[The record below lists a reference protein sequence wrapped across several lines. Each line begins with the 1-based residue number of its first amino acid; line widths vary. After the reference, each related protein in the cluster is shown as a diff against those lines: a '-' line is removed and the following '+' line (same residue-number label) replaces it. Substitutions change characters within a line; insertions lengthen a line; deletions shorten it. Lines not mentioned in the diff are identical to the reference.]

1 MSTKFY
7 HYTSI
12 DTLYNMLEKSIEK
25 DKETSVDYL
34 KLWATSADY
43 MNDKTERKLF
53 TDALR
58 RSVCEYARKQGVLF
72 DAELEIKFE
81 SLCHTDAY
89 IISLSDLPDD
99 LNMWR
104 GYGGNGSGV
113 NIEFDFLNIPAF
125 YKTSAGDFKC
135 EHTYRPVKCK
145 YLVPEKCYVDND
157 LASRV
162 YNFLTKDP
170 QDKYEDVKLMRE
182 IEEIATITKHD
193 AYHSEQE
200 WRFVLSEY
208 CMPKTKF
215 FNGVIKPYIEFKVP
229 IKAISGITIGPCIDG
244 DYATGSIKRYIKE
257 KLGTDIQIRV
267 SKIPYRG

>member
-1 MSTKFY
+1 
-7 HYTSI
+7 
-12 DTLYNMLEKSIEK
+12 
-25 DKETSVDYL
+25 
-34 KLWATSADY
+34 
-43 MNDKTERKLF
+43 
-53 TDALR
+53 
-58 RSVCEYARKQGVLF
+58 
-72 DAELEIKFE
+72 
-81 SLCHTDAY
+81 
-89 IISLSDLPDD
+89 
-99 LNMWR
+99 MWR

-215 FNGVIKPYIEFKVP
+215 SNGVIKPYIEFKVP
-229 IKAISGITIGPCIDG
+229 IKVISGITIGPCIDG